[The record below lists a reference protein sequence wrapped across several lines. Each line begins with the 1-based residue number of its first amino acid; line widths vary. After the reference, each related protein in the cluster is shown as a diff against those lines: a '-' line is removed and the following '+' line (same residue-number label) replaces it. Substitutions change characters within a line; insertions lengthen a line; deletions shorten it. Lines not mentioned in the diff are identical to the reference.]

1 MSALPVAYAT
11 SVPTR
16 RLPPADQFDPAQCV
30 AALIRDMRD
39 PTAEQLQT
47 MLSAL
52 NLRLRAMDARGC
64 YEGLESVADHV
75 LDAFGALD
83 DVTCNPDG
91 RHA

>member
-1 MSALPVAYAT
+1 MRVQYET
-11 SVPTR
+11 EVRPTR

-52 NLRLRAMDARGC
+52 DVRLREMDARGC
-64 YEGLESVADHV
+64 YAGLEAVADHV
-75 LDAFGALD
+75 LEAFGAVD
-83 DVTCNPDG
+83 AVTCSPDG
-91 RHA
+91 RSA